1 MHVPSEE
8 LLMYSEKSGQIL
20 YKEKGFSLPKT
31 INKKNLNFFLIVLSL
46 IMLNLELG

>member
-1 MHVPSEE
+1 MHILSEE

-31 INKKNLNFFLIVLSL
+31 INKKNLIFFFFFSSTVLDNVKS
-46 IMLNLELG
+46 